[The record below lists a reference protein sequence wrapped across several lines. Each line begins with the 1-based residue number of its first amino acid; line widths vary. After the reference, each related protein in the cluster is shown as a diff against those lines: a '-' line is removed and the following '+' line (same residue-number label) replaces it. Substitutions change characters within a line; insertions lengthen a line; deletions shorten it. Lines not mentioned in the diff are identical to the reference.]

1 MVFVITKLTG
11 SFKLHKL
18 SYKFKFNRSD
28 HCCGSGVWLNSEKHI
43 LSDTDTQNFIH
54 RHWGRDCRIE
64 CEIF

>member
-11 SFKLHKL
+11 SFKPHKL

-28 HCCGSGVWLNSEKHI
+28 HCCGSGAWLNSEKPI